1 LGFILVL
8 SGVFTMRG
16 ALRVAAVGLVCLALA
31 ASGCASR
38 FKKQEKAIEQQ
49 PINCAT
55 AEGDL
60 RMLQH
65 EKANLAEEV
74 AMGVTA
80 IYPASL
86 VVGVVTGTEATKL
99 KVGTGEY
106 NRMIDKKMAAIQS
119 ECGL

>member
-1 LGFILVL
+1 MSQTLRLFTLILL
-8 SGVFTMRG
+8 
-16 ALRVAAVGLVCLALA
+16 CLALA
-31 ASGCASR
+31 APGCAAR
-38 FKKQEKAIEQQ
+38 FKKQEKAIEEQ

-55 AEGDL
+55 AQGDL

-86 VVGVVTGTEATKL
+86 VVGVVTGTEGTKL

-106 NRMIDKKMAAIQS
+106 NRMIDKKMAAIRS

>member
-1 LGFILVL
+1 MSQTLRLSTLILL
-8 SGVFTMRG
+8 SLAR
-16 ALRVAAVGLVCLALA
+16 AAP
-31 ASGCASR
+31 GCAAR
-38 FKKQEKAIEQQ
+38 FKKQEKTIEQQ
-49 PINCAT
+49 PIDCAT
-55 AEGDL
+55 AQGDL

-86 VVGVVTGTEATKL
+86 VVGIVTGTEGTKL

-106 NRMIDKKMAAIQS
+106 NRMIDKKMAAIRS

>member
-1 LGFILVL
+1 MSQTLRFSTLILV
-8 SGVFTMRG
+8 S
-16 ALRVAAVGLVCLALA
+16 LALA
-31 ASGCASR
+31 VPGCASR
-38 FKKQEKAIEQQ
+38 FKKQEKAIEAQ

-55 AEGDL
+55 AQGDL

-65 EKANLAEEV
+65 EKANLAEEI

-80 IYPASL
+80 VYPASL
-86 VVGVVTGTEATKL
+86 VMGAIAGTEGTKL

-106 NRMIDKKMAAIQS
+106 NRMIDKKMAAIKS